1 MKLTHETLIR
11 VNPAQIL
18 LPRFTVSQIMRNDQ
32 QVSFRIF
39 FTANHQTFDKND
51 YIVVKYAKVDKSGM
65 PKSNGRG
72 GIEFY
77 KPLDPPP
84 KWPRNG
90 DQIVFGKLQ
99 KDKKGAYV
107 IDWGQTDVSTV
118 ETDASIV
125 PEAPAVRARRTT
137 FRATTAEQRVA
148 RSLTPSEA
156 SLAESTLAN
165 VGIGGFSDKEVQTA
179 LPHLAMVRCEPA
191 SYIPLATPRTPE
203 VHSAVTEASAAMGI
217 RTPSARAEEELEQK
231 NNDTTDRRIHESVS
245 RPPDTPVPTRFQT
258 QDQPTSEIPQLKYNT
273 TVDGQTVAVNDDGEI
288 TRVNTLILPSVSQQS
303 YLQDTSEL
311 EDSGTH
317 ESVDN
322 YWRDNVI
329 RKDYVR
335 PLNQEEIDEEMDAA
349 SSALQHIRLELEE
362 FPDSSKDDIASDPSE
377 EDSSTV
383 PTPPNN
389 DPDYE
394 PPSDSSRPS
403 TEDSTVPESPYNPDS
418 EPPADQNQPDL
429 PSYDPDKT
437 EEEDTKPGGV
447 DQIVPDGSEGT
458 GEGGTESDSD
468 YVPPGGK
475 PNKKPK
481 SRLAVMFTVREGEDE
496 SLPEDTPDEYV
507 PDTGEEDVPPGYIED
522 EEPPGG
528 ENQTPDVRPPATN
541 DPLPG
546 IEFPDAPNLFPAYA
560 YTHIQPYL
568 CHFEP
573 GFDTVTG
580 DLVWKVG
587 FGFAGSFDRFE
598 DYVRF
603 LTNAICKRVQDEI
616 TTRPGGNGKRIKVDN
631 NEIID
636 ATAMMAQRKL
646 FFRSNPGYVYCYWG
660 HSTPRMLRLFQAPYY
675 FRNHHSVHLYWYL
688 VCASASSTEIKDNTY
703 RILIGRHGFVNR
715 GEELVVLSHESIVI
729 PGNSFFNPM
738 SIEVRDENDELY
750 ELEQPYIVEWTFTP
764 LHAA

>member
-11 VNPAQIL
+11 ANPAQIL

-77 KPLDPPP
+77 KPP

-90 DQIVFGKLQ
+90 DQLVFGKLQ
-99 KDKKGAYV
+99 KNDKGAYV
-107 IDWGQTDVSTV
+107 IDWGQPDVSTV
-118 ETDASIV
+118 ETDTSIV
-125 PEAPAVRARRTT
+125 SEVPAVRARRTT
-137 FRATTAEQRVA
+137 FQATTAEQRVA

-156 SLAESTLAN
+156 FLAESTLAN
-165 VGIGGFSDKEVQTA
+165 VGIGEFSDKEVQTA
-179 LPHLAMVRCEPA
+179 LPHLAMVRSDPS
-191 SYIPLATPRTPE
+191 SYVPLATPQTHE
-203 VHSAVTEASAAMGI
+203 VYSAVSEASSAMGI
-217 RTPSARAEEELEQK
+217 RTPSVRAEEELEQK
-231 NNDTTDRRIHESVS
+231 NNDRTDSRLNETVN
-245 RPPDTPVPTRFQT
+245 RPPDTPIPTKFQT
-258 QDQPTSEIPQLKYNT
+258 QDQAQQSSDTSSLRYDTTPNGKTIAVQDQLES
-273 TVDGQTVAVNDDGEI
+273 GEI
-288 TRVNTLILPSVSQQS
+288 SVVPTLPPSYVSQQS
-303 YLQDTSEL
+303 YLLNVSEL
-311 EDSGTH
+311 EDSAVH
-317 ESVDN
+317 KPVNN

-329 RKDYVR
+329 RKDCVR
-335 PLNQEEIDEEMDAA
+335 LLNQEEIDEEMDAA

-362 FPDSSKDDIASDPSE
+362 FPESSKDDIATGPSE
-377 EDSSTV
+377 KDSSTV

-389 DPDYE
+389 DPDYK
-394 PPSDSSRPS
+394 PPFGPSLPS
-403 TEDSTVPESPYNPDS
+403 TEDTTVPDS
-418 EPPADQNQPDL
+418 TDEPETEPPADQIQPDL
-429 PSYDPDKT
+429 PSHDPDKT
-437 EEEDTKPGGV
+437 EEEDTRPDGV

-458 GEGGTESDSD
+458 EEGGTESDSD

-481 SRLAVMFTVREGEDE
+481 SRLATVFTVREGENE
-496 SLPEDTPDEYV
+496 GIPGDTPDEYV
-507 PDTGEEDVPPGYIED
+507 PETGEEDVPLGE
-522 EEPPGG
+522 
-528 ENQTPDVRPPATN
+528 ENQLPDVRPPATD

-646 FFRSNPGYVYCYWG
+646 FFRSNPDYVYCYWG

-688 VCASASSTEIKDNTY
+688 VCASANSTEIKDNTY
-703 RILIGRHGFVNR
+703 QILIGRHGFVNR
-715 GEELVVLSHESIVI
+715 GEELVVLSHE
-729 PGNSFFNPM
+729 

-764 LHAA
+764 LQAA